1 MLPYPITNFEIK
13 KKYHEREPKFN
24 GVYSKHNLRKKKDTA
39 YVVHLDEYQSV
50 GTHWIA
56 LYVNNDNVKFFD
68 SFEVECIFKKSNN
81 S

>member
-1 MLPYPITNFEIK
+1 MKESLNLMAFIRNIIYLK
-13 KKYHEREPKFN
+13 KKN
-24 GVYSKHNLRKKKDTA
+24 TA
-39 YVVHLDEYQSV
+39 YVVHLDEYESV